1 VIAGAYLLEII
12 GVAIAFGNVYVNT
25 SNQST
30 NHVGGFLPIAGISSG
45 RDGNAYSVSLSDAF
59 DTTELT
65 TVEIASLLA
74 PALLLLAVTIV
85 QPHVANT
92 VSQVFVFWLNV
103 AVGIWAS
110 IVLLKMIMAL
120 VWYSTVA
127 SILVA
132 PPTPATTTTTS
143 PFPTQAFPTP
153 PPATLDPSVNLTV
166 AAVYF
171 FAAAMGLVVAGS
183 VIVFRRSSAMDEN
196 SHAPQAKEMTST
208 IS

>member
-12 GVAIAFGNVYVNT
+12 GVAIAFGNVYNN
-25 SNQST
+25 NQSGA
-30 NHVGGFLPIAGISSG
+30 NHVGGSLPITGISSG
-45 RDGNAYSVSLSDAF
+45 GDGKGGLIFSLNDAF

-74 PALLLLAVTIV
+74 PALLLLAMTIV
-85 QPHVANT
+85 LPHVSNT

-132 PPTPATTTTTS
+132 PPTPSPTVTT

-153 PPATLDPSVNLTV
+153 PPPTLDPSVNLTV

-171 FAAAMGLVVAGS
+171 FAGAMGLVVAGS
-183 VIVFRRSSAMDEN
+183 VIVFRRSSAVDKD
-196 SHAPQAKEMTST
+196 SPAPQAKEMVST
-208 IS
+208 VT